1 MLIKLNVGKRS
12 RGFPFPPSVNIMFIA
27 VPKDRISSE
36 DDLFDTK
43 YLFTNGF
50 QMEKNMMGTGLSK
63 FWSVLCKQ
71 AKKMTNQDVTS
82 KHPFVISS
90 LEDWAKC
97 LQWYPIAYKNND
109 GYLVIIE
116 HPLNPMG
123 IQTTRPKMTIDD
135 GEFMFAYQLYINF
148 VRVVFSRRQALF
160 LKCRYS

>member
-1 MLIKLNVGKRS
+1 MSIELNVGKRS

-27 VPKDRISSE
+27 IPRNRILSE
-36 DDLFDTK
+36 DELFDAH

-50 QMEKNMMGTGLSK
+50 QMEKNMMGTGLTK

-71 AKKMTNQDVTS
+71 AKQKTRETS
-82 KHPFVISS
+82 KHPLVISS

-97 LQWYPIAYKNND
+97 LQWYPVAYKNND

-135 GEFMFAYQLYINF
+135 GEFMIA
-148 VRVVFSRRQALF
+148 
-160 LKCRYS
+160 